1 LVGLRGLY
9 ILFEEALEGFLQ
21 RRIGF
26 IFIFWFLIL
35 GEFPLVEGSFRNL
48 IQIDFP
54 DGLSSLD
61 DKNLHVLESI
71 LLFLIDR
78 DEVMEFAERNLKRLF
93 ERKNY
98 GYFNKYHN

>member
-1 LVGLRGLY
+1 MKEELVS
-9 ILFEEALEGFLQ
+9 FSSFGFDK
-21 RRIGF
+21 
-26 IFIFWFLIL
+26 L

>member
-1 LVGLRGLY
+1 LRGLY

-98 GYFNKYHN
+98 GYFNKYRN